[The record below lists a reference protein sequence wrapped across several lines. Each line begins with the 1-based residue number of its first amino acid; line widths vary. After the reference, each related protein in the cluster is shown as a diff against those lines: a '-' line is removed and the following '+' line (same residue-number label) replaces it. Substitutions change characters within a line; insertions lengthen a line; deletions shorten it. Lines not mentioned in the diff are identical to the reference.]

1 MADGKPMTLERA
13 GITVSARPFLVGG
26 TWSGGGGVPFA
37 TVNPADG
44 TIVAEV
50 ACADEGDV
58 NNAVDAAR
66 TAVEDPGWRDL
77 LPHERARLLTR
88 MGDLIGR
95 DVERLAQLQMTDNGK
110 TLAECRAQ
118 FASAANTF
126 RYYAAVCE
134 TIESEVTPPRGPYW
148 TMTVYEPIGVVAA
161 ITPWNSP
168 ATLEAQKLAPA
179 LAAGNSIV
187 LKPSEVTPLGALE
200 YARLALEAGF
210 PPGVVN
216 VVTGAGETGNTLVSH
231 PDVAMISFTG
241 GTNTGIAIA
250 REAARSLRPV
260 LLELGGKSPH
270 IVFADSDI
278 DRAVAAIANGIFA
291 GGGQSCVAGSRV
303 FVEETIY
310 AEVRDRLARIARA
323 YRLGPPDRADTQM
336 GPLVSLRHRDYVHA
350 YVELGVKEGG
360 KVLAGGYVP
369 DGALQRGAYYPATLL
384 DGLDNGSRIAQEEIF
399 GPVAVLIP
407 FRDES
412 HLIAQAND
420 SDFGLAAGIWTA
432 NPARAWRVARALE
445 AGTVWIN
452 TYRHLSVS
460 TPFGGFKQSGLGR
473 EKGVQGMR
481 AYMAPKGLYWGL
493 E

>member
-1 MADGKPMTLERA
+1 MGSN
-13 GITVSARPFLVGG
+13 VSARPFLVGG
-26 TWSGGGGVPFA
+26 TWRSGGGAPFT

-44 TIVAEV
+44 AIIAEV
-50 ACADEGDV
+50 GCADEGDV
-58 NNAVDAAR
+58 GE
-66 TAVEDPGWRDL
+66 AVEFARSALQDPGWRDL
-77 LPHERARLLTR
+77 LPHERGRLLTR
-88 MGDLIGR
+88 MGDLISR
-95 DVERLAQLQMTDNGK
+95 DLDRLAHLQMSDNGK

-118 FASAANTF
+118 FTSAANTF

-148 TMTVYEPIGVVAA
+148 TMTVYEPVGVVAA

-168 ATLEAQKLAPA
+168 ATLEAQKIAPA
-179 LAAGNSIV
+179 LAGGNAVV

-210 PPGVVN
+210 PPGVFN
-216 VVTGAGETGNTLVSH
+216 VVTGAGETGRVLVSH
-231 PDVAMISFTG
+231 PDVDMISFTG

-270 IVFADSDI
+270 ILFADGDI
-278 DRAVAAIANGIFA
+278 DRAVAAMANGIFS
-291 GGGQSCVAGSRV
+291 GGGQSCVGGSRI
-303 FVEETIY
+303 FVEESVYT
-310 AEVRDRLARIARA
+310 AVRDRLAEIARA
-323 YRLGPPDRADTQM
+323 YRLGPPDQADTQM
-336 GPLVSLRHRDYVHA
+336 GPLVSVKHRDYVHD

-360 KVLAGGYVP
+360 RVLAGGSIP
-369 DGALQRGAYYPATLL
+369 GGALERGAYYPATLL
-384 DGLDNGSRIAQEEIF
+384 DGLDNGARIAQEEIF

-407 FRDES
+407 FRDEA

-420 SDFGLAAGIWTA
+420 SDYGLAAGIWTA
-432 NPARAWRVARALE
+432 SPARAWRVARALQ
-445 AGTVWIN
+445 AGTVWVN
-452 TYRHLSVS
+452 TYRHLSIS